1 MVFIYA
7 FRMGPVLQILVLW
20 KEKAKKIQKVMVEC
34 KKHKQISFSFRAWVR
49 LIGTTDIFG

>member
-1 MVFIYA
+1 
-7 FRMGPVLQILVLW
+7 MGPVLQILVLW